1 MVYCIGVLIC
11 ILLLCLWIVL
21 IFNLSFRVVFLKLKD
36 FKVIKLNY
44 LLKNGDYYIV
54 VNILKVYI
62 YLLIINIKLYIDLLF
77 MKIFEIF

>member
-54 VNILKVYI
+54 DNILKVYI
-62 YLLIINIKLYIDLLF
+62 YL
-77 MKIFEIF
+77 